1 VGFVGVL
8 LGCRGSMVYFFW
20 VVDRVLLWVVALGFV
35 GALSELGSF
44 LGAFRR
50 S

>member
-8 LGCRGSMVYFFW
+8 LGCRDSMVYFLGCW
-20 VVDRVLLWVVALGFV
+20 SGVALGFV
-35 GALSELGSF
+35 GALSELESF
-44 LGAFRR
+44 LGVFRR